1 MTPDSADVRA
11 SFTFYPAD
19 SRALRRLT
27 LALRDGG
34 LDVERTDVFRLLLH
48 VTSELDMMALATVRL
63 RQEANQ
69 PAGDEFVDER
79 FTVTLRPEWL
89 KKLDRAVD
97 ELARKDVA
105 VRRTLVARSVVHA
118 EHNVK
123 ALARAAEKFFGE
135 FPDRRTRAAR
145 KAKDE

>member
-69 PAGDEFVDER
+69 AAGDEFVDER
-79 FTVTLRPEWL
+79 FTVTLRPAWL

-105 VRRTLVARSVVHA
+105 VRRTFVARSVVHA

-123 ALARAAEKFFGE
+123 ALARATEKFFGE
-135 FPDRRTRAAR
+135 FPDRRTCAAR